1 MGPCLRRWWAEPGLS
16 ASSTGQGR
24 VSPRPHLSVTGERL
38 TTGLGTRGTLVSAG
52 ALPSRRLGHLVRER
66 ELAVTGVQIPPLVE
80 WKSPWLLCLDSFP
93 GNQTKVYFRDIC
105 NKNTWAFSLHHT
117 CFWTPFGDVYW
128 AQMRLALQTVFSITW
143 EKGSSYLHFLDL
155 EKLDSWAELCKFGC
169 YITLHV
175 AIFVVLG
182 DGPKSK
188 SQPSQGLG

>member
-1 MGPCLRRWWAEPGLS
+1 MVGGTWAVSIIHRTRLSGPK
-16 ASSTGQGR
+16 ASSLGHRRKTDNRTGDSR
-24 VSPRPHLSVTGERL
+24 YTSICRCITFKKTWAFGEGE
-38 TTGLGTRGTLVSAG
+38 GLGCHRCADSNTL
-52 ALPSRRLGHLVRER
+52 
-66 ELAVTGVQIPPLVE
+66 PLVE